1 LNKPGAIER
10 VQMSATQDQK
20 NGMSSMGMRR
30 RGPWVMVALVV
41 ALVALVGCNRSGDG
55 GSSSESGGGDAIKIG
70 VLMPDLTISTLSAT
84 LEGAQKR
91 AKHYENVT
99 VVASGSTDTT
109 TFVNQCQ
116 QLVSSGV
123 QAIAY
128 DTFDS
133 PGTAACVASANQAGV
148 KVICLYSCSP
158 GTNDATI
165 EAEWSEGGRLIGEW
179 MAKQLNAAG
188 KYKVAMLE
196 GAAGDTV
203 APLMQDQ
210 FKKTLA
216 ADCPDCEIVAVSRSA
231 EDRNSG
237 YQEGLKL
244 LAANP
249 DLDAIYAF
257 QDDQGLGVQQA
268 VQQQGRAGE
277 VLVASFNGS
286 CNAVASVLDQ
296 KMGLTILFPGQPYG
310 AQAVDAA
317 VALVEGKDVPPK
329 QTILVPIDHDLAQGV
344 LDGTATLTDTQKQV
358 DLEGLVTS
366 ASNDCE

>member
-1 LNKPGAIER
+1 MPGIQE
-10 VQMSATQDQK
+10 QG
-20 NGMSSMGMRR
+20 NGMSSRGNRR
-30 RGPWVMVALVV
+30 RGPWAIALVV
-41 ALVALVGCNRSGDG
+41 AIVALASCNRSDNGD
-55 GSSSESGGGDAIKIG
+55 SSSETGGGEAIKLG
-70 VLMPDLTISTLSAT
+70 VLIPDLTISTLSAT
-84 LEGAQKR
+84 LAGAEER
-91 AKHYENVT
+91 AEDLGNVT
-99 VVASGSTDTT
+99 VVSSGSTDTT

-116 QLVSSGV
+116 QMISSGV

-179 MAKQLNAAG
+179 LAEQLVAAG
-188 KYKVAMLE
+188 KTKVAMLE
-196 GAAGDTV
+196 GAPGDTV
-203 APLMQDQ
+203 APLMQDE
-210 FKKTLA
+210 FRKVLA
-216 ADCPDCEIVAVSRSA
+216 AECPDCEIVAVSRSA

-268 VQQQGRAGE
+268 VEQQGRAGE

-286 CNAVASVLDQ
+286 CNAVASVLDK

-317 VALVEGKDVPPK
+317 VALVAGDKVPPK
-329 QTILVPIDHDLAQGV
+329 QTILVPIDNALAQGV
-344 LDGTATLTDTQKQV
+344 LDGTVTMTDTQKQV

-366 ASNDCE
+366 ASNDCK

>member
-1 LNKPGAIER
+1 
-10 VQMSATQDQK
+10 
-20 NGMSSMGMRR
+20 MSSRGIRR
-30 RGPWVMVALVV
+30 HPWAVAALVV
-41 ALVALVGCNRSGDG
+41 AIVALAGCNRSDNGD
-55 GSSSESGGGDAIKIG
+55 SSSETGGSKAIKLG
-70 VLMPDLTISTLSAT
+70 VLMPDLTISTLAAT
-84 LEGAQKR
+84 LDGAKER
-91 AKHYENVT
+91 AKHYGNVT
-99 VVASGSTDTT
+99 VVSSGSTDTT

-116 QLVSSGV
+116 QMISSGV

-133 PGTAACVASANQAGV
+133 PGTAACVASANKAGV

-165 EAEWSEGGRLIGEW
+165 EAEWSEGGRLIGDW

-188 KYKVAMLE
+188 KFKVAMLE
-196 GAAGDTV
+196 GAPGDTV
-203 APLMQDQ
+203 APLMQDE
-210 FKKTLA
+210 FKKVLA
-216 ADCPDCEIVAVSRSA
+216 ADCPDCKIVAVSRSA

-268 VQQQGRAGE
+268 VEQQGRAGQ

-286 CNAVASVLDQ
+286 CNAVSSVLDK

-317 VALVEGKDVPPK
+317 VALVEGKKVPPK
-329 QTILVPIDHDLAQGV
+329 QTILVPIDNALAQGI
-344 LDGTATLTDTQKQV
+344 LDGSATQTETQKQV
-358 DLEGLVTS
+358 DLKGLVTS
-366 ASNDCE
+366 ASNDCK